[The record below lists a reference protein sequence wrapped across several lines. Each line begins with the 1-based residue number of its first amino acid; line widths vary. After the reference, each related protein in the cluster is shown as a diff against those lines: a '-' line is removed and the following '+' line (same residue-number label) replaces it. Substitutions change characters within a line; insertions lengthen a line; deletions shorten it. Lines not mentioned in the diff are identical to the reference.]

1 MWEMGFL
8 ILQVLMRSKR
18 PLNDKEIR
26 QQLME
31 LEGFHFADK
40 ARFHPISLEVLMRL
54 LRSAERAGL
63 ISASRNGRQT
73 SWTLSREW
81 RPEDPHD
88 REPAAPGGAGRG
100 RGGNNGDGE
109 DEDGEGGI
117 AEILSH
123 PVLFSLDEEDFDTL
137 MSNIFE
143 GGRS

>member
-1 MWEMGFL
+1 MEEMGFL

-18 PLNDKEIR
+18 PLNAEQIR
-26 QQLME
+26 RQLRD
-31 LEGFHFADK
+31 LEEFRFAETYIHFN
-40 ARFHPISLEVLMRL
+40 LEWMLEY
-54 LRSAERAGL
+54 AESKGL
-63 ISASRNGRQT
+63 ISAHRNSRQT
-73 SWTLSREW
+73 YWTLSREW
-81 RPEDPHD
+81 IPEDPHD
-88 REPAAPGGAGRG
+88 REPAASGGAGRG